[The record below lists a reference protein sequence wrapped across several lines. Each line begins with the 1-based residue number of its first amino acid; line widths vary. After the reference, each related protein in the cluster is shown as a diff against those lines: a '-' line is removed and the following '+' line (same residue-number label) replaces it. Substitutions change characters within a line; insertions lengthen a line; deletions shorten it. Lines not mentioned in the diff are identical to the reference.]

1 MIRREALN
9 RIDIPDHS
17 VESMRHLR
25 NTTLLAAS
33 ILAAVTLTASADSA
47 SLAGSQW
54 GYPLDAGEEDPRFVR
69 FSGDGKLFGNGGCN
83 NFRGKYHQA
92 ANSITIGPLAT
103 TRKACPEDIMA
114 GERNFLSALT
124 SARGARTT
132 HFKLVLL
139 DADGTELL
147 RLVRQ
152 DWD

>member
-1 MIRREALN
+1 MVRREALN

-17 VESMRHLR
+17 GESMRHLR
-25 NTTLLAAS
+25 NMTLLAAP
-33 ILAAVTLTASADSA
+33 ILAAVTLAASADSA

-54 GYPLDAGEEDPRFVR
+54 GYPLEVGEKDPRFVR
-69 FSGDGKLFGNGGCN
+69 FSSDGELFGNGGCN

-92 ANSITIGPLAT
+92 GSAITIGPLAT
-103 TRKACPEDIMA
+103 TRKACAEEIMA
-114 GERNFLSALT
+114 GERSFLAVLT
-124 SARGARTT
+124 SARGVQAT

-139 DADGTELL
+139 EADGTELL